1 MEAAVR
7 IELTNTGFA
16 DPRLTTWLR
25 RHEIPRGAP
34 AVPGRPEPAPRDES
48 WSGKRDSNPRPRPWQ
63 GRALPLSYSRLTVN
77 EHRDSNT
84 ALGARP
90 PQPATSRS
98 AVAASSGGT
107 GLMKKPLPHS
117 NPATRVSLGMTSRC
131 QWK

>member
-25 RHEIPRGAP
+25 RHTEGT
-34 AVPGRPEPAPRDES
+34 EDEC

-77 EHRDSNT
+77 DHRDSNT
-84 ALGARP
+84 ALAARP
-90 PQPATSRS
+90 PQPVISRS
-98 AVAASSGGT
+98 AEAASSGGT

-131 QWK
+131 QWKWSRAGA